1 MNANLKQP
9 TPAINQWLTD
19 ATAKLT
25 SVGIDSA
32 HLDAELILAYPLGKN
47 RTFLHSHSEQIIC
60 SKDLKI
66 SNSYLL
72 KRLKRMPIAYIL
84 GFKEFYGRNYKVSPA
99 VLIPRPES
107 EQIIEILRE
116 ILPPSDN
123 HLPTTTSSVADPE
136 ALPPTTYHLLPT
148 NLVDVGTGSGCL
160 GITAKLEF
168 PYLDVTLT
176 DISQKAL
183 NIATLNAKGLVADL
197 ECLKS
202 DLLASIRSNPNII
215 VANLPYVDKNWD
227 CSPETAFEPSLAL
240 FADDGGKLLI
250 KRLIIE
256 SSQKLSPNG
265 YLILECD
272 PRQHKSLTAFAKK
285 HSFKIISK
293 TKFVLAFQSTKN

>member
-32 HLDAELILAYPLGKN
+32 HLDAELILAYSLGKN

-84 GFKEFYGRNYKVSPA
+84 GFKEFYGRNFKVNPN

-107 EQIIEILRE
+107 EEIIEILRE
-116 ILPPSDN
+116 I
-123 HLPTTTSSVADPE
+123 
-136 ALPPTTYHLLPT
+136 LPPTTYHLLPT

-197 ECLKS
+197 KCLKS